1 MATHNLAFYPLDFR
15 NSNPDVD
22 LRCRDGKLYSFP
34 IFNMFLLCDN
44 PFGRVSRTQ
53 NKLNEGLKS
62 LNTYAGLI
70 EQLEK
75 SEFSSSLLQNIR
87 TDLHTEGIPVSSRI
101 KQLGKYLRNLDQRYN
116 AIGFAILNGFFL
128 WDFKQLAAIEKWIR
142 NNGKFL
148 PGWIETIARFDA
160 LCSLATFGSIIL
172 NIYFP
177 Y

>member
-1 MATHNLAFYPLDFR
+1 MAAHNLALYPLDFR

-22 LRCRDGKLYSFP
+22 LRCRDGKLYPFP

-44 PFGRVSRTQ
+44 SFRTSKPYTEQ
-53 NKLNEGLKS
+53 TERRAEVFKYLRR
-62 LNTYAGLI
+62 TYRTTR
-70 EQLEK
+70 K

-142 NNGKFL
+142 NNGKISTR
-148 PGWIETIARFDA
+148 WIETIARFR
-160 LCSLATFGSIIL
+160 CSLLSRHI
-172 NIYFP
+172 P
-177 Y
+177 VQSS